1 MKKIERWQSI
11 INEWKS
17 SGQTK
22 QAFLKQKN
30 INQSTFYYWIKKTS
44 TKNDDDNKENCSFIS
59 IPRPAP
65 SNTPSTGEAEVSLG
79 PAKIKLS
86 VSDATSLLISL
97 HQAGVLHDQA

>member
-1 MKKIERWQSI
+1 MTKRERWQSI
-11 INEWKS
+11 INEWES

-59 IPRPAP
+59 IPRPEP
-65 SNTPSTGEAEVSLG
+65 SNKSSTGEAEVSLG
-79 PAKIKLS
+79 RAKIKLS

>member
-1 MKKIERWQSI
+1 MTKRELWQSI
-11 INEWKS
+11 INEWES

>member
-1 MKKIERWQSI
+1 MTKLELWQSI

-44 TKNDDDNKENCSFIS
+44 PKNDDGNKKNRAFIS
-59 IPRPAP
+59 IPRPES
-65 SNTPSTGEAEVSLG
+65 SNKPSTGEAEVSLG
-79 PAKIKLS
+79 RAKIKLS
-86 VSDATSLLISL
+86 VSDAASLLISL
-97 HQAGVLHDQA
+97 HQSGVLHDQA

>member
-1 MKKIERWQSI
+1 MTKRELWQSI

-22 QAFLKQKN
+22 QEFLKRKN

-44 TKNDDDNKENCSFIS
+44 TKDADDKKGIDSFIA
-59 IPRPAP
+59 IPRSKP
-65 SNTPSTGEAEVSLG
+65 SNKSSTGEAEVSLG
-79 PAKIKLS
+79 RAKIKLS

>member
-1 MKKIERWQSI
+1 MTKRERWQSI
-11 INEWKS
+11 INEWES

>member
-1 MKKIERWQSI
+1 MTKRERWQSI
-11 INEWKS
+11 INEWES

-79 PAKIKLS
+79 PAKIKLP

>member
-1 MKKIERWQSI
+1 MKKLELWQAI

-17 SGQTK
+17 SGLTK

-30 INQSTFYYWIKKTS
+30 INQSTLYYWVKKTS
-44 TKNDDDNKENCSFIS
+44 AKNADDKKSTDSFIA
-59 IPRPAP
+59 IPLSEP
-65 SNTPSTGEAEVSLG
+65 SNKPSTGEAEVSLG
-79 PAKIKLS
+79 RAKIKLS

>member
-1 MKKIERWQSI
+1 MTKLELWQSI

-44 TKNDDDNKENCSFIS
+44 AKNDDGNKENCSFIS
-59 IPRPAP
+59 IPRPEP
-65 SNTPSTGEAEVSLG
+65 SNKPSTGEAEVSLG

-86 VSDATSLLISL
+86 VSDAASLLISL
-97 HQAGVLHDQA
+97 HQAGLLHDQA

>member
-1 MKKIERWQSI
+1 MTKRERWQSI
-11 INEWKS
+11 INEWES

-44 TKNDDDNKENCSFIS
+44 TENDDDNKENCSFIS

>member
-1 MKKIERWQSI
+1 MKKLELWQSI

-44 TKNDDDNKENCSFIS
+44 TKNDDGNKENRSFIS

-65 SNTPSTGEAEVSLG
+65 SNKPSTGEVEVSLG
-79 PAKIKLS
+79 RAKIKLP
-86 VSDATSLLISL
+86 VSDAASLLISL

>member
-1 MKKIERWQSI
+1 MTKRELWQSI